1 MSAPSQNRPGS
12 RKAYRIALIGYY
24 REECTVLARNEEEA
38 VERAWNIGDWETV
51 DDEFNYTEVD
61 EVEIDPDIEV
71 AS

>member
-1 MSAPSQNRPGS
+1 MSNLSKKPTHR
-12 RKAYRIALIGYY
+12 AYRVALIGNY

-38 VERAWNIGDWETV
+38 VERAWNVGDWETV

-61 EVEIDPDIEV
+61 EVEIEPDIEV